1 MSNANFSHGMQSK
14 MARTV
19 GVMLVLTLL
28 LSGGAPEAAAGLWV
42 RRDWSRVQ
50 IVTPGTRTT
59 VLLYKDRAP
68 RGQRKIKGVFYS
80 AQAESVTL
88 LLPNGQTRTLLKQDV
103 RKVLV
108 RRPLKKRYQGW
119 IAAGT
124 GTALGVRGML
134 HPGNDFNPLG
144 NLLLAVW
151 RSDHGRDAPG
161 LFPPELVVQVKA
173 LACELPATHGLPLS
187 RWSVADLGMQVRQS
201 GLVGG
206 HRIRGLGR

>member
-14 MARTV
+14 IARAV
-19 GVMLVLTLL
+19 GVSLVLVLL
-28 LSGGAPEAAAGLWV
+28 FSGGAPEAAAGLWV
-42 RRDWSRVQ
+42 RPDWSRVQ
-50 IVTPGTRTT
+50 RVTPGTPTT

-119 IAAGT
+119 IAAGAS
-124 GTALGVRGML
+124 GAFAVRMIL
-134 HPGNDFNPLG
+134 HPGNDFTPLG
-144 NLLLAVW
+144 NLIVAAVVIALPTAIAFLAAPRKGGIYFVP
-151 RSDHGRDAPG
+151 RDRRDQAAEAG
-161 LFPPELVVQVKA
+161 GK
-173 LACELPATHGLPLS
+173 S
-187 RWSVADLGMQVRQS
+187 RRP
-201 GLVGG
+201 
-206 HRIRGLGR
+206 

>member
-1 MSNANFSHGMQSK
+1 MSNANFSRGMQSK
-14 MARTV
+14 TARAV
-19 GVMLVLTLL
+19 GVMLVLILL

-80 AQAESVTL
+80 ARAESVTL

-124 GTALGVRGML
+124 GTALGVRGIL
-134 HPGNDFNPLG
+134 HPGNDLNPLG
-144 NLLLAVW
+144 NLLVAVVVIAAPTAITFLAAPRMGGIYFVP
-151 RSDHGRDAPG
+151 RDRREEAAEAG
-161 LFPPELVVQVKA
+161 GK
-173 LACELPATHGLPLS
+173 S
-187 RWSVADLGMQVRQS
+187 RRP
-201 GLVGG
+201 
-206 HRIRGLGR
+206 

>member
-1 MSNANFSHGMQSK
+1 MSNANFSYGMQSK

-42 RRDWSRVQ
+42 KRDWSRVQ

-80 AQAESVTL
+80 ARAESVTL
-88 LLPNGQTRTLLKQDV
+88 LLPNGQTRTLRKQDV

-119 IAAGT
+119 IAASA
-124 GTALGVRGML
+124 GTAFVVRGML
-134 HPGNDFNPLG
+134 HPGNDFTPSG
-144 NLLLAVW
+144 NLLVAVVVIALPTAITFLAAPRMGDIYFVP
-151 RSDHGRDAPG
+151 RDQRDEAAEAKSKSQRP
-161 LFPPELVVQVKA
+161 
-173 LACELPATHGLPLS
+173 
-187 RWSVADLGMQVRQS
+187 
-201 GLVGG
+201 
-206 HRIRGLGR
+206 

>member
-1 MSNANFSHGMQSK
+1 MSNANFSHGMQSR

-19 GVMLVLTLL
+19 GVMLVLILL

-42 RRDWSRVQ
+42 KRDWSRVQ

-119 IAAGT
+119 IVAGA
-124 GTALGVRGML
+124 GAALGARMIL
-134 HPGNDFNPLG
+134 HPHSDFTPLG
-144 NLLLAVW
+144 NLLVAVVVIAAPTAIAFLAAPRMGDIYFVP
-151 RSDHGRDAPG
+151 RDRRDEAAEAG
-161 LFPPELVVQVKA
+161 GK
-173 LACELPATHGLPLS
+173 S
-187 RWSVADLGMQVRQS
+187 RRP
-201 GLVGG
+201 
-206 HRIRGLGR
+206 